1 LLAQFDSFGN
11 FEIPQITL
19 CNPDGRALGIL
30 SNLSDRQMNIRF
42 NDLSDLS
49 FTIQRGAKECRCPV
63 YEQVEPF
70 RYLLVDGIGYFV
82 ITDVSVS
89 EEGND
94 AFKTVEASSCEYE
107 LNNIQLGYYEGTY
120 RFYSG
125 DDSDPKNSLLSDI
138 MKRLP
143 SWRLDT
149 DGIPAAVAA
158 RSRTFDTTDQT
169 VYAFLMTELEEAYEC
184 LFEFD
189 ILNRVIR
196 VYDRY
201 QYDNR
206 TDICLSTEDVLQG
219 LTLRTKSDEIKTA
232 LLVKGGNG
240 LDILS
245 VNPLGTNLI
254 YNFSYYATE
263 EWMDAA
269 LIEKVKNWQA
279 HVDALTSSENS
290 AFQVQRAEISKLQGR
305 KAEKEG
311 EITRLKQELSNLQV
325 QQSAI
330 ISDTASQD
338 IKNANLKALH
348 PQILAAKSALSTA
361 EGALSSIQTQ
371 LNTENDKLL
380 ALQKQVRLESVFTP
394 AEMEVLSRFIQQGA
408 YTEENITKQDNMS
421 YEEAQA
427 QALELYNKAQS
438 LLKTI
443 STPRYEYSVETASF
457 VFQKEFAHLTSQLKS
472 GCLIDIRLSEED
484 IASLLLLEMAV
495 DYDGRSLSLTF
506 GNRYKLSD
514 PSALFN
520 DLVGG
525 SIAKTASTVEYLRT
539 TFDFKQQKDDLDH
552 LAELKDESINL
563 THNMVVNADNQVMV
577 IDASGING
585 RRAVIGEDGLP
596 TGDYEPEVLKIT
608 NNTIAFST
616 DDFETTETVLG
627 KNLLP
632 DGATTPDGKNYM
644 YGLNA
649 KLLMGDLII
658 GENLKVSGEIEGNI
672 IKANSIAANQLK
684 IGDSTNLIQ
693 AHPDMNPDGLKTET
707 VDGKKY
713 FITKE
718 LNADGTAKPY
728 SKIYYLNGYSLD
740 FSVGDSY
747 HFSFY
752 GKISN
757 GKQIACILRLY
768 YVHEEGKEDYVNLG
782 RALIDSKGDSFTNY
796 SITFTLTVSP
806 DQNRAYRNW
815 FFCCENFSDTASP
828 LFYQRDVKLY
838 RMATDV
844 MIKDGAVT
852 ANKIVANA
860 ITTDKLAANCITT
873 DKMMIGD
880 YNNLIQKNP
889 DSNPEG
895 IPVTTVNGIRY
906 FNVGTTQYSS
916 RIAARGYN
924 IDFKKGDSYVFE
936 MTAIIPSGRR
946 ITVGMRMHYQVP
958 EYDSGTASNTVTFT
972 SNLVAFTGTGSAK
985 KYSAKITISKDINV
999 SRVPLYWDF
1008 FIENT
1013 VAGTPPT
1020 YIRDL
1025 FLRRC
1030 TSGELIVDGVI
1041 RSSDGESYFD
1051 LNNGKIVGKNAEMNG
1066 SFTANAIS
1074 TDASLLFGTKAQ
1086 LRGFEMPN
1094 PPSNLDT
1101 LTKLANWINSL
1112 KFAGLYFYDVKGGE
1126 AGSISTLA
1134 CSMNGNG
1141 AIDYRA
1147 VIIKTRD
1154 TANARSTI
1162 SLCDQAGENSI
1173 ADITADTIDLWGKK
1187 RIDLHG
1193 EVYPS
1198 SHVRMI
1204 NQAQL
1209 QGYTTGGTQEL
1220 LAQKSGGNNAV
1231 YGLATQTGNTH
1242 IYTRTGGAVAMFV
1255 GTAEKVR
1262 VDGSGIVMYGSNAHI
1277 RSNSGA
1283 AIKFYISGQLC
1294 GYIDKSGW
1302 HNA

>member
-1 LLAQFDSFGN
+1 MLAQFDSFGN

-658 GENLKVSGEIEGNI
+658 GENLKVSGEIEGRLINAKGLTVNNGVTDTLRVDENGDVSLNVKSLSI
-672 IKANSIAANQLK
+672 TGNQVATQGDLTSGINGLQIGSRNYIKDSVSRTLTANSTSDWYYN
-684 IGDSTNLIQ
+684 NLYT
-693 AHPDMNPDGLKTET
+693 GLENTQYT
-707 VDGKKY
+707 
-713 FITKE
+713 
-718 LNADGTAKPY
+718 
-728 SKIYYLNGYSLD
+728 
-740 FSVGDSY
+740 FSVG
-747 HFSFY
+747 
-752 GKISN
+752 KISVISGSATKVSVLIYDVN
-757 GKQIACILRLY
+757 NAKLIQTMYLNVSNSKQQI
-768 YVHEEGKEDYVNLG
+768 
-782 RALIDSKGDSFTNY
+782 SFTPPPSSAALSLLIY
-796 SITFTLTVSP
+796 AGVAGS
-806 DQNRAYRNW
+806 
-815 FFCCENFSDTASP
+815 TAGNS
-828 LFYQRDVKLY
+828 LKYEHMKLEKGSK
-838 RMATDV
+838 ATDWTPAPEDRSYLV
-844 MIKDGAVT
+844 NTLSPTQADGLWLGSDGKLNITATQIKAGRLQSKDG
-852 ANKIVANA
+852 
-860 ITTDKLAANCITT
+860 
-873 DKMMIGD
+873 
-880 YNNLIQKNP
+880 
-889 DSNPEG
+889 S
-895 IPVTTVNGIRY
+895 
-906 FNVGTTQYSS
+906 
-916 RIAARGYN
+916 
-924 IDFKKGDSYVFE
+924 
-936 MTAIIPSGRR
+936 
-946 ITVGMRMHYQVP
+946 
-958 EYDSGTASNTVTFT
+958 
-972 SNLVAFTGTGSAK
+972 
-985 KYSAKITISKDINV
+985 
-999 SRVPLYWDF
+999 
-1008 FIENT
+1008 
-1013 VAGTPPT
+1013 
-1020 YIRDL
+1020 
-1025 FLRRC
+1025 
-1030 TSGELIVDGVI
+1030 
-1041 RSSDGESYFD
+1041 SYFD
-1051 LNNGKIVGKNAEMNG
+1051 LENGKIVGKNAEMTGSFISNAIYNGNSYTTKVESAYGSDGMGISYFKNSTKLGGLFSNALGGLSLLSSGSLGMSSLNNTVSVTGNASSTKNGAFYAGAGSSYSWSHITASSSATASHTIGVRSDTGAYYRSQSGLTEIYYKIYHAENMQCGEAMVPNG
-1066 SFTANAIS
+1066 SLSGSIYTGETTVYFSPAFSKAPRVIVTPRTGAPYTVQAAVGGPPTANSVKIIVQRN
-1074 TDASLLFGTKAQ
+1074 TK
-1086 LRGFEMPN
+1086 
-1094 PPSNLDT
+1094 
-1101 LTKLANWINSL
+1101 
-1112 KFAGLYFYDVKGGE
+1112 
-1126 AGSISTLA
+1126 
-1134 CSMNGNG
+1134 
-1141 AIDYRA
+1141 
-1147 VIIKTRD
+1147 
-1154 TANARSTI
+1154 
-1162 SLCDQAGENSI
+1162 
-1173 ADITADTIDLWGKK
+1173 TAD
-1187 RIDLHG
+1187 
-1193 EVYPS
+1193 
-1198 SHVRMI
+1198 
-1204 NQAQL
+1204 
-1209 QGYTTGGTQEL
+1209 GYT
-1220 LAQKSGGNNAV
+1220 AV
-1231 YGLATQTGNTH
+1231 QW
-1242 IYTRTGGAVAMFV
+1242 IAV
-1255 GTAEKVR
+1255 EPR
-1262 VDGSGIVMYGSNAHI
+1262 
-1277 RSNSGA
+1277 
-1283 AIKFYISGQLC
+1283 
-1294 GYIDKSGW
+1294 
-1302 HNA
+1302 

>member
-1 LLAQFDSFGN
+1 MLAQFDSFGN

-125 DDSDPKNSLLSDI
+125 DDSDPKNSLLSDT
-138 MKRLP
+138 MKRP
-143 SWRLDT
+143 PPWRLDT
-149 DGIPAAVAA
+149 AGTPAAVAA

-658 GENLKVSGEIEGNI
+658 GENLKVSGEIEGRLINAKGLTVNNGVTDTLRVDENGDVSLNVKSLSITGNQVATQGDLTSGINGLQIGSRNYIKDSVSRTLTANSTSDWYYNNLYTGLENTQYTFSVGKISVISGSATKVSVLIYDINNAKLIQTMYLNVSNSKQQISFTPPPSSAALSLLIYAGVAGSTAGNSLKYEHMKLEKGSKATDWTPAPEDRSYLVNTLSPTQADGLWLGSDGKLNI
-672 IKANSIAANQLK
+672 TATQIKAGRLQSKDGSSYFNLESGEIVSKNTKMAGRFVSTGSKIAATLGNTEQIPDASPGQALVFHPA
-684 IGDSTNLIQ
+684 GSDPFSGWNVLDSYGFISS
-693 AHPDMNPDGLKTET
+693 TEFGGGH
-707 VDGKKY
+707 D
-713 FITKE
+713 IDINIPTKGNISLNAFYGSIK
-718 LNADGTAKPY
+718 LNAD
-728 SKIYYLNGYSLD
+728 
-740 FSVGDSY
+740 
-747 HFSFY
+747 
-752 GKISN
+752 
-757 GKQIACILRLY
+757 
-768 YVHEEGKEDYVNLG
+768 
-782 RALIDSKGDSFTNY
+782 
-796 SITFTLTVSP
+796 TV
-806 DQNRAYRNW
+806 
-815 FFCCENFSDTASP
+815 
-828 LFYQRDVKLY
+828 
-838 RMATDV
+838 
-844 MIKDGAVT
+844 
-852 ANKIVANA
+852 
-860 ITTDKLAANCITT
+860 
-873 DKMMIGD
+873 
-880 YNNLIQKNP
+880 
-889 DSNPEG
+889 
-895 IPVTTVNGIRY
+895 TVNGKEVYTSKNLQSGEAMVPNGSLSGGIYTGETTVY
-906 FNVGTTQYSS
+906 FPLVFSKAPRVIVTPRTGAPYTVQAAVG
-916 RIAARGYN
+916 G
-924 IDFKKGDSYVFE
+924 
-936 MTAIIPSGRR
+936 
-946 ITVGMRMHYQVP
+946 
-958 EYDSGTASNTVTFT
+958 
-972 SNLVAFTGTGSAK
+972 
-985 KYSAKITISKDINV
+985 
-999 SRVPLYWDF
+999 
-1008 FIENT
+1008 
-1013 VAGTPPT
+1013 PPT
-1020 YIRDL
+1020 ANSVKI
-1025 FLRRC
+1025 
-1030 TSGELIVDGVI
+1030 IVQ
-1041 RSSDGESYFD
+1041 R
-1051 LNNGKIVGKNAEMNG
+1051 N
-1066 SFTANAIS
+1066 
-1074 TDASLLFGTKAQ
+1074 TK
-1086 LRGFEMPN
+1086 
-1094 PPSNLDT
+1094 
-1101 LTKLANWINSL
+1101 
-1112 KFAGLYFYDVKGGE
+1112 
-1126 AGSISTLA
+1126 
-1134 CSMNGNG
+1134 
-1141 AIDYRA
+1141 
-1147 VIIKTRD
+1147 
-1154 TANARSTI
+1154 
-1162 SLCDQAGENSI
+1162 
-1173 ADITADTIDLWGKK
+1173 TAD
-1187 RIDLHG
+1187 
-1193 EVYPS
+1193 
-1198 SHVRMI
+1198 
-1204 NQAQL
+1204 
-1209 QGYTTGGTQEL
+1209 GYT
-1220 LAQKSGGNNAV
+1220 AV
-1231 YGLATQTGNTH
+1231 QW
-1242 IYTRTGGAVAMFV
+1242 IAV
-1255 GTAEKVR
+1255 EPR
-1262 VDGSGIVMYGSNAHI
+1262 
-1277 RSNSGA
+1277 
-1283 AIKFYISGQLC
+1283 
-1294 GYIDKSGW
+1294 
-1302 HNA
+1302 

>member
-1 LLAQFDSFGN
+1 MLAQFDSFGN

-290 AFQVQRAEISKLQGR
+290 AFQVQRAEISKLQGQ

-658 GENLKVSGEIEGNI
+658 GENLKVSGEIEGRLINAKGLTVNNGVTDTLRVDENGDVSLNVKSLSI
-672 IKANSIAANQLK
+672 TGNQVATQGDLTSGINGLQIGSRNYIKDSVSRTLTANSTSDWYYN
-684 IGDSTNLIQ
+684 NLYT
-693 AHPDMNPDGLKTET
+693 GLENTQYT
-707 VDGKKY
+707 
-713 FITKE
+713 
-718 LNADGTAKPY
+718 
-728 SKIYYLNGYSLD
+728 
-740 FSVGDSY
+740 FSVG
-747 HFSFY
+747 
-752 GKISN
+752 KISVISGSATKVSVLIYDVN
-757 GKQIACILRLY
+757 NAKLIQTMYLNVSNSKQQI
-768 YVHEEGKEDYVNLG
+768 
-782 RALIDSKGDSFTNY
+782 SFTPPPSSAALSLLIY
-796 SITFTLTVSP
+796 AGVAGS
-806 DQNRAYRNW
+806 
-815 FFCCENFSDTASP
+815 TAGNS
-828 LFYQRDVKLY
+828 LKYEHMKLEKGSK
-838 RMATDV
+838 ATDWTPAPEDRSYLV
-844 MIKDGAVT
+844 NTLSPTQADGMWLGSDGKLNITATQIKAGRLQSKDG
-852 ANKIVANA
+852 
-860 ITTDKLAANCITT
+860 
-873 DKMMIGD
+873 
-880 YNNLIQKNP
+880 
-889 DSNPEG
+889 S
-895 IPVTTVNGIRY
+895 
-906 FNVGTTQYSS
+906 
-916 RIAARGYN
+916 
-924 IDFKKGDSYVFE
+924 
-936 MTAIIPSGRR
+936 
-946 ITVGMRMHYQVP
+946 
-958 EYDSGTASNTVTFT
+958 
-972 SNLVAFTGTGSAK
+972 
-985 KYSAKITISKDINV
+985 
-999 SRVPLYWDF
+999 
-1008 FIENT
+1008 
-1013 VAGTPPT
+1013 
-1020 YIRDL
+1020 
-1025 FLRRC
+1025 
-1030 TSGELIVDGVI
+1030 
-1041 RSSDGESYFD
+1041 SYFD
-1051 LNNGKIVGKNAEMNG
+1051 LENGKIVGKNAEMTGSFISNAIYNGNSYTTKVESAYGSDGMGISYFKNSTKLGGLFSNALGGLSLLSSGSLGMSSLNNTVSVTGNASSTKNGAFYAGAGSSYSWSHITASSSATASHTIGVRSDTGAYYRSQSGLTEIYYKIYHAENMQCGEAMVPNG
-1066 SFTANAIS
+1066 SLSGSIYTGETTVYFSPAFSKAPRVIVTPRTGAPYTVQAAVGGPPTANSVKIIVQRN
-1074 TDASLLFGTKAQ
+1074 TK
-1086 LRGFEMPN
+1086 
-1094 PPSNLDT
+1094 
-1101 LTKLANWINSL
+1101 
-1112 KFAGLYFYDVKGGE
+1112 
-1126 AGSISTLA
+1126 
-1134 CSMNGNG
+1134 
-1141 AIDYRA
+1141 
-1147 VIIKTRD
+1147 
-1154 TANARSTI
+1154 
-1162 SLCDQAGENSI
+1162 
-1173 ADITADTIDLWGKK
+1173 TAD
-1187 RIDLHG
+1187 
-1193 EVYPS
+1193 
-1198 SHVRMI
+1198 
-1204 NQAQL
+1204 
-1209 QGYTTGGTQEL
+1209 GYT
-1220 LAQKSGGNNAV
+1220 AV
-1231 YGLATQTGNTH
+1231 QW
-1242 IYTRTGGAVAMFV
+1242 IAV
-1255 GTAEKVR
+1255 EPR
-1262 VDGSGIVMYGSNAHI
+1262 
-1277 RSNSGA
+1277 
-1283 AIKFYISGQLC
+1283 
-1294 GYIDKSGW
+1294 
-1302 HNA
+1302 

>member
-1 LLAQFDSFGN
+1 MLAQFDSFGN

-89 EEGND
+89 EAGND

-658 GENLKVSGEIEGNI
+658 GENLKVSGEIEGRLINAKGLTVNNGVTDTLRVDENGDVSLNVKSLSI
-672 IKANSIAANQLK
+672 TGNQVATQGDLTSGINGLQIGSRNYIKDSVSRTLTANSTSDWYYN
-684 IGDSTNLIQ
+684 NLYT
-693 AHPDMNPDGLKTET
+693 GLENTQYT
-707 VDGKKY
+707 
-713 FITKE
+713 
-718 LNADGTAKPY
+718 
-728 SKIYYLNGYSLD
+728 
-740 FSVGDSY
+740 FSVG
-747 HFSFY
+747 
-752 GKISN
+752 KISVISGSATKVSVLIYDIN
-757 GKQIACILRLY
+757 NAKLIQTMYLNVSNSKQQI
-768 YVHEEGKEDYVNLG
+768 
-782 RALIDSKGDSFTNY
+782 SFTPPP
-796 SITFTLTVSP
+796 SS
-806 DQNRAYRNW
+806 
-815 FFCCENFSDTASP
+815 
-828 LFYQRDVKLY
+828 
-838 RMATDV
+838 
-844 MIKDGAVT
+844 
-852 ANKIVANA
+852 
-860 ITTDKLAANCITT
+860 AALSL
-873 DKMMIGD
+873 
-880 YNNLIQKNP
+880 LIYA
-889 DSNPEG
+889 G
-895 IPVTTVNGIRY
+895 
-906 FNVGTTQYSS
+906 
-916 RIAARGYN
+916 
-924 IDFKKGDSYVFE
+924 
-936 MTAIIPSGRR
+936 
-946 ITVGMRMHYQVP
+946 
-958 EYDSGTASNTVTFT
+958 
-972 SNLVAFTGTGSAK
+972 
-985 KYSAKITISKDINV
+985 
-999 SRVPLYWDF
+999 
-1008 FIENT
+1008 
-1013 VAGTPPT
+1013 VAG
-1020 YIRDL
+1020 
-1025 FLRRC
+1025 
-1030 TSGELIVDGVI
+1030 S
-1041 RSSDGESYFD
+1041 
-1051 LNNGKIVGKNAEMNG
+1051 
-1066 SFTANAIS
+1066 TA
-1074 TDASLLFGTKAQ
+1074 G
-1086 LRGFEMPN
+1086 
-1094 PPSNLDT
+1094 
-1101 LTKLANWINSL
+1101 NSL
-1112 KFAGLYFYDVKGGE
+1112 KYEHMKLEKGSKATDWTPAPEDRSYLVNTLSPTQADGLWLGSDGKLNITATQIKAGRLQSKDGKVFFDLDNGELRSNKLISKGNGTYMEITQGSSNNSLVGVVSPSGHIVLEASIDSSGNLGVNGNGFNWYASDMDLSIKSKVGGMRFGEYNNAEFGAYDEDGAMNTGLYFHRGSSNKFDSAYFMINASTYTAYHSGNIQCGE
-1126 AGSISTLA
+1126 ILVPNGSLSGSIYTGETTVYFSPAFSKAPRVIVTPRT
-1134 CSMNGNG
+1134 G
-1141 AIDYRA
+1141 APYTVQAA
-1147 VIIKTRD
+1147 VGGPP
-1154 TANARSTI
+1154 TANSVKIIVQRNTK
-1162 SLCDQAGENSI
+1162 
-1173 ADITADTIDLWGKK
+1173 TAD
-1187 RIDLHG
+1187 
-1193 EVYPS
+1193 
-1198 SHVRMI
+1198 
-1204 NQAQL
+1204 
-1209 QGYTTGGTQEL
+1209 GYT
-1220 LAQKSGGNNAV
+1220 AV
-1231 YGLATQTGNTH
+1231 QW
-1242 IYTRTGGAVAMFV
+1242 IAV
-1255 GTAEKVR
+1255 EPR
-1262 VDGSGIVMYGSNAHI
+1262 
-1277 RSNSGA
+1277 
-1283 AIKFYISGQLC
+1283 
-1294 GYIDKSGW
+1294 
-1302 HNA
+1302 

>member
-1 LLAQFDSFGN
+1 MLAQFDSFGN

-658 GENLKVSGEIEGNI
+658 GENLKVSGEIEGRLINAKGLTVNNGVTDTLRVDENGDVSLNVKSLSI
-672 IKANSIAANQLK
+672 TGNQVATQGDLTSGINGLQIGSRNYIKDSVSRTLTANSTSDWYYN
-684 IGDSTNLIQ
+684 NLYT
-693 AHPDMNPDGLKTET
+693 GLENTQYT
-707 VDGKKY
+707 
-713 FITKE
+713 
-718 LNADGTAKPY
+718 
-728 SKIYYLNGYSLD
+728 
-740 FSVGDSY
+740 FSVG
-747 HFSFY
+747 
-752 GKISN
+752 KIS
-757 GKQIACILRLY
+757 
-768 YVHEEGKEDYVNLG
+768 
-782 RALIDSKGDSFTNY
+782 
-796 SITFTLTVSP
+796 
-806 DQNRAYRNW
+806 
-815 FFCCENFSDTASP
+815 
-828 LFYQRDVKLY
+828 
-838 RMATDV
+838 
-844 MIKDGAVT
+844 
-852 ANKIVANA
+852 
-860 ITTDKLAANCITT
+860 
-873 DKMMIGD
+873 
-880 YNNLIQKNP
+880 
-889 DSNPEG
+889 
-895 IPVTTVNGIRY
+895 
-906 FNVGTTQYSS
+906 
-916 RIAARGYN
+916 
-924 IDFKKGDSYVFE
+924 
-936 MTAIIPSGRR
+936 
-946 ITVGMRMHYQVP
+946 
-958 EYDSGTASNTVTFT
+958 
-972 SNLVAFTGTGSAK
+972 
-985 KYSAKITISKDINV
+985 
-999 SRVPLYWDF
+999 
-1008 FIENT
+1008 
-1013 VAGTPPT
+1013 
-1020 YIRDL
+1020 
-1025 FLRRC
+1025 
-1030 TSGELIVDGVI
+1030 VI
-1041 RSSDGESYFD
+1041 RE
-1051 LNNGKIVGKNAEMNG
+1051 
-1066 SFTANAIS
+1066 
-1074 TDASLLFGTKAQ
+1074 AQ
-1086 LRGFEMPN
+1086 PR
-1094 PPSNLDT
+1094 
-1101 LTKLANWINSL
+1101 
-1112 KFAGLYFYDVKGGE
+1112 
-1126 AGSISTLA
+1126 
-1134 CSMNGNG
+1134 
-1141 AIDYRA
+1141 
-1147 VIIKTRD
+1147 
-1154 TANARSTI
+1154 
-1162 SLCDQAGENSI
+1162 
-1173 ADITADTIDLWGKK
+1173 
-1187 RIDLHG
+1187 
-1193 EVYPS
+1193 YP
-1198 SHVRMI
+1198 
-1204 NQAQL
+1204 
-1209 QGYTTGGTQEL
+1209 
-1220 LAQKSGGNNAV
+1220 
-1231 YGLATQTGNTH
+1231 
-1242 IYTRTGGAVAMFV
+1242 F
-1255 GTAEKVR
+1255 
-1262 VDGSGIVMYGSNAHI
+1262 
-1277 RSNSGA
+1277 
-1283 AIKFYISGQLC
+1283 
-1294 GYIDKSGW
+1294 
-1302 HNA
+1302 

>member
-1 LLAQFDSFGN
+1 MLAQFDSFGN

-658 GENLKVSGEIEGNI
+658 GENLKVSGEIEGRLINAKGLTVNNGVTDTLRVDENGDVSLNVKSLSI
-672 IKANSIAANQLK
+672 TGNQVATQGDLTSGINGLQIGSRNYIKDSVSRTLTANSTSDWYYN
-684 IGDSTNLIQ
+684 NLYT
-693 AHPDMNPDGLKTET
+693 GLENTQYT
-707 VDGKKY
+707 
-713 FITKE
+713 
-718 LNADGTAKPY
+718 
-728 SKIYYLNGYSLD
+728 
-740 FSVGDSY
+740 FSVG
-747 HFSFY
+747 
-752 GKISN
+752 KISVIS
-757 GKQIACILRLY
+757 GSATK
-768 YVHEEGKEDYVNLG
+768 VSV
-782 RALIDSKGDSFTNY
+782 LIYDIN
-796 SITFTLTVSP
+796 
-806 DQNRAYRNW
+806 
-815 FFCCENFSDTASP
+815 
-828 LFYQRDVKLY
+828 
-838 RMATDV
+838 
-844 MIKDGAVT
+844 
-852 ANKIVANA
+852 NA
-860 ITTDKLAANCITT
+860 K
-873 DKMMIGD
+873 
-880 YNNLIQKNP
+880 LIQTMYLL
-889 DSNPEG
+889 S
-895 IPVTTVNGIRY
+895 
-906 FNVGTTQYSS
+906 
-916 RIAARGYN
+916 
-924 IDFKKGDSYVFE
+924 
-936 MTAIIPSGRR
+936 
-946 ITVGMRMHYQVP
+946 
-958 EYDSGTASNTVTFT
+958 
-972 SNLVAFTGTGSAK
+972 
-985 KYSAKITISKDINV
+985 
-999 SRVPLYWDF
+999 
-1008 FIENT
+1008 
-1013 VAGTPPT
+1013 
-1020 YIRDL
+1020 
-1025 FLRRC
+1025 
-1030 TSGELIVDGVI
+1030 LI
-1041 RSSDGESYFD
+1041 
-1051 LNNGKIVGKNAEMNG
+1051 
-1066 SFTANAIS
+1066 
-1074 TDASLLFGTKAQ
+1074 
-1086 LRGFEMPN
+1086 
-1094 PPSNLDT
+1094 
-1101 LTKLANWINSL
+1101 
-1112 KFAGLYFYDVKGGE
+1112 
-1126 AGSISTLA
+1126 
-1134 CSMNGNG
+1134 
-1141 AIDYRA
+1141 
-1147 VIIKTRD
+1147 
-1154 TANARSTI
+1154 
-1162 SLCDQAGENSI
+1162 
-1173 ADITADTIDLWGKK
+1173 
-1187 RIDLHG
+1187 
-1193 EVYPS
+1193 
-1198 SHVRMI
+1198 
-1204 NQAQL
+1204 
-1209 QGYTTGGTQEL
+1209 
-1220 LAQKSGGNNAV
+1220 
-1231 YGLATQTGNTH
+1231 H
-1242 IYTRTGGAVAMFV
+1242 I
-1255 GTAEKVR
+1255 
-1262 VDGSGIVMYGSNAHI
+1262 
-1277 RSNSGA
+1277 
-1283 AIKFYISGQLC
+1283 
-1294 GYIDKSGW
+1294 
-1302 HNA
+1302 

>member
-1 LLAQFDSFGN
+1 MLAQFDSFGN

-348 PQILAAKSALSTA
+348 PQILAAKSALSTV

-658 GENLKVSGEIEGNI
+658 GENLKVSGEIEGRLINAKGLTVNNGVTDTLRVDENGDVSLNVKSLSITGNQVATQGDLTSGINGLQIGSRNYIKDSVSRTLTANSTSDWYYNNLYTGLENTQYTFSVGKISVISGSATKVSVLIYDINNAKLIQTMYLNVSNSKQQISFTPPPSSAALSLLIYAGVAGSTAGNSLKYEHMKLEKGSKATDWTPAPEDRSYLVNTLSPTQADGLWLGSDGKLNI
-672 IKANSIAANQLK
+672 TATQIKAGRLQSKDGSSYFNLESGEIVSKNTKMAGRFVSTGSKIAATLGNTEQIPDASPGQALVFHPA
-684 IGDSTNLIQ
+684 GSDPFSGWNVLDSYGFISS
-693 AHPDMNPDGLKTET
+693 TEFGGGH
-707 VDGKKY
+707 D
-713 FITKE
+713 IDINIPTKGNISLNAFYGSIK
-718 LNADGTAKPY
+718 LNAD
-728 SKIYYLNGYSLD
+728 
-740 FSVGDSY
+740 
-747 HFSFY
+747 
-752 GKISN
+752 
-757 GKQIACILRLY
+757 
-768 YVHEEGKEDYVNLG
+768 
-782 RALIDSKGDSFTNY
+782 
-796 SITFTLTVSP
+796 TV
-806 DQNRAYRNW
+806 
-815 FFCCENFSDTASP
+815 
-828 LFYQRDVKLY
+828 
-838 RMATDV
+838 
-844 MIKDGAVT
+844 
-852 ANKIVANA
+852 
-860 ITTDKLAANCITT
+860 
-873 DKMMIGD
+873 
-880 YNNLIQKNP
+880 
-889 DSNPEG
+889 
-895 IPVTTVNGIRY
+895 TVNGKEVYTSKNLQSGEAMVPNGSLSGGIYTGETTVY
-906 FNVGTTQYSS
+906 FPLVFSKAPRVIVTPRTGAPYTVQAAVG
-916 RIAARGYN
+916 G
-924 IDFKKGDSYVFE
+924 
-936 MTAIIPSGRR
+936 
-946 ITVGMRMHYQVP
+946 
-958 EYDSGTASNTVTFT
+958 
-972 SNLVAFTGTGSAK
+972 
-985 KYSAKITISKDINV
+985 
-999 SRVPLYWDF
+999 
-1008 FIENT
+1008 
-1013 VAGTPPT
+1013 PPT
-1020 YIRDL
+1020 ANSVKI
-1025 FLRRC
+1025 
-1030 TSGELIVDGVI
+1030 IVQ
-1041 RSSDGESYFD
+1041 R
-1051 LNNGKIVGKNAEMNG
+1051 N
-1066 SFTANAIS
+1066 
-1074 TDASLLFGTKAQ
+1074 TK
-1086 LRGFEMPN
+1086 
-1094 PPSNLDT
+1094 
-1101 LTKLANWINSL
+1101 
-1112 KFAGLYFYDVKGGE
+1112 
-1126 AGSISTLA
+1126 
-1134 CSMNGNG
+1134 
-1141 AIDYRA
+1141 
-1147 VIIKTRD
+1147 
-1154 TANARSTI
+1154 
-1162 SLCDQAGENSI
+1162 
-1173 ADITADTIDLWGKK
+1173 TAD
-1187 RIDLHG
+1187 
-1193 EVYPS
+1193 
-1198 SHVRMI
+1198 
-1204 NQAQL
+1204 
-1209 QGYTTGGTQEL
+1209 GYT
-1220 LAQKSGGNNAV
+1220 AV
-1231 YGLATQTGNTH
+1231 QW
-1242 IYTRTGGAVAMFV
+1242 IAV
-1255 GTAEKVR
+1255 EPR
-1262 VDGSGIVMYGSNAHI
+1262 
-1277 RSNSGA
+1277 
-1283 AIKFYISGQLC
+1283 
-1294 GYIDKSGW
+1294 
-1302 HNA
+1302 

>member
-1 LLAQFDSFGN
+1 MLAQFDSFGN

-149 DGIPAAVAA
+149 DGIAAAVAA

-658 GENLKVSGEIEGNI
+658 GENLKVSGEIEGRLINAKGLTVNNGVTDTLRVDENGDVSLNVKSLSI
-672 IKANSIAANQLK
+672 TGNQVATQGDLTSGINGLQIGSRNYIKDSVSRTLTANSTSDWYYN
-684 IGDSTNLIQ
+684 NLYT
-693 AHPDMNPDGLKTET
+693 GLENTQYT
-707 VDGKKY
+707 
-713 FITKE
+713 
-718 LNADGTAKPY
+718 
-728 SKIYYLNGYSLD
+728 
-740 FSVGDSY
+740 FSVG
-747 HFSFY
+747 
-752 GKISN
+752 KISVISGSATKVSVLIYDIN
-757 GKQIACILRLY
+757 NAKLIQTMYLNVSNSKQQI
-768 YVHEEGKEDYVNLG
+768 
-782 RALIDSKGDSFTNY
+782 SFTPPPSSAALSLLIY
-796 SITFTLTVSP
+796 AGVAGS
-806 DQNRAYRNW
+806 
-815 FFCCENFSDTASP
+815 TAGNS
-828 LFYQRDVKLY
+828 LKYEHMKLEKGSK
-838 RMATDV
+838 ATDWTPAPEDRSYLV
-844 MIKDGAVT
+844 NTLSPTQADGLWLGSDGKLNITATQIKAGRLQSKDG
-852 ANKIVANA
+852 
-860 ITTDKLAANCITT
+860 
-873 DKMMIGD
+873 
-880 YNNLIQKNP
+880 
-889 DSNPEG
+889 S
-895 IPVTTVNGIRY
+895 
-906 FNVGTTQYSS
+906 
-916 RIAARGYN
+916 
-924 IDFKKGDSYVFE
+924 
-936 MTAIIPSGRR
+936 
-946 ITVGMRMHYQVP
+946 
-958 EYDSGTASNTVTFT
+958 
-972 SNLVAFTGTGSAK
+972 
-985 KYSAKITISKDINV
+985 
-999 SRVPLYWDF
+999 
-1008 FIENT
+1008 
-1013 VAGTPPT
+1013 
-1020 YIRDL
+1020 
-1025 FLRRC
+1025 
-1030 TSGELIVDGVI
+1030 
-1041 RSSDGESYFD
+1041 SYFD
-1051 LNNGKIVGKNAEMNG
+1051 LENGKIVGKNAEMSGSFKALSPNYTSGEGSSVTISGFTQSGSNYNCAGLQFRNASNTLYGDMWGMDMGSYGSSIGIECNGVSIAVVKNSSGKYISMQGNYASLNSQNLYHTGTIQSGEAMVPNG
-1066 SFTANAIS
+1066 SLSGSIYTGETTVYFSPAFSKAPRVIVTPRTGAPYTVQAAVGGPPTANSVKIIVQRN
-1074 TDASLLFGTKAQ
+1074 TK
-1086 LRGFEMPN
+1086 
-1094 PPSNLDT
+1094 
-1101 LTKLANWINSL
+1101 
-1112 KFAGLYFYDVKGGE
+1112 
-1126 AGSISTLA
+1126 
-1134 CSMNGNG
+1134 
-1141 AIDYRA
+1141 
-1147 VIIKTRD
+1147 
-1154 TANARSTI
+1154 
-1162 SLCDQAGENSI
+1162 
-1173 ADITADTIDLWGKK
+1173 TAD
-1187 RIDLHG
+1187 
-1193 EVYPS
+1193 
-1198 SHVRMI
+1198 
-1204 NQAQL
+1204 
-1209 QGYTTGGTQEL
+1209 GYT
-1220 LAQKSGGNNAV
+1220 AV
-1231 YGLATQTGNTH
+1231 QW
-1242 IYTRTGGAVAMFV
+1242 IAV
-1255 GTAEKVR
+1255 EPR
-1262 VDGSGIVMYGSNAHI
+1262 
-1277 RSNSGA
+1277 
-1283 AIKFYISGQLC
+1283 
-1294 GYIDKSGW
+1294 
-1302 HNA
+1302 

>member
-1 LLAQFDSFGN
+1 MLAQFDSFGN

-70 RYLLVDGIGYFV
+70 RYLLVEGIGYFV

-89 EEGND
+89 EEEND

-149 DGIPAAVAA
+149 DSIPAAVAA

-279 HVDALTSSENS
+279 HVDSLTSSENS

-371 LNTENDKLL
+371 LNTENGKLL

-427 QALELYNKAQS
+427 QALELYNKAQN

-457 VFQKEFAHLTSQLKS
+457 VFQKEFAHLTSQLRS

-525 SIAKTASTVEYLRT
+525 SVAKTASTVEYLRT

-577 IDASGING
+577 IDASGISG
-585 RRAVIGEDGLP
+585 RRAVIGENGLP

-632 DGATTPDGKNYM
+632 DGVTTPDGKNYM

-658 GENLKVSGEIEGNI
+658 GENLKVSGEIEGRLINAKGLTVNNGVTDTLRVDENGDVSLNVKSLSITGNQVATKGDVTSGLNGMQIGSRNYIKDSQSRTISAGSSDYGHNELYKGLENVPYTFSVEKITVSAGRATQVSLLIYDYQNNALKKHMYLNVSTSKQQITFTPPTNSAPLSLLIYAGVSGSTAGNI
-672 IKANSIAANQLK
+672 LKYERMKLEKGTKATDWSPAPEDRSYLVNTLSPTQADGMWLGSDGRLYINATNITAGYLNASRIKSGTLLLGGSNGINGNLKVEGNYADMYAESHNLNNTLYTSSLSFRDKSGTELFYARPVKLGTLEQVQVGGRRAFYIRSLSENGSTAAELYLGGPKSMGTTGAIASISA
-684 IGDSTNLIQ
+684 
-693 AHPDMNPDGLKTET
+693 PDGIELDGYIMASDSVRLENSKTIYGRT
-707 VDGKKY
+707 TGDVAQPMIGKSTSNHT
-713 FITKE
+713 I
-718 LNADGTAKPY
+718 
-728 SKIYYLNGYSLD
+728 
-740 FSVGDSY
+740 VG
-747 HFSFY
+747 
-752 GKISN
+752 N
-757 GKQIACILRLY
+757 GKQSGNTEIY
-768 YVHEEGKEDYVNLG
+768 
-782 RALIDSKGDSFTNY
+782 SK
-796 SITFTLTVSP
+796 
-806 DQNRAYRNW
+806 
-815 FFCCENFSDTASP
+815 
-828 LFYQRDVKLY
+828 
-838 RMATDV
+838 
-844 MIKDGAVT
+844 
-852 ANKIVANA
+852 
-860 ITTDKLAANCITT
+860 
-873 DKMMIGD
+873 
-880 YNNLIQKNP
+880 
-889 DSNPEG
+889 
-895 IPVTTVNGIRY
+895 
-906 FNVGTTQYSS
+906 
-916 RIAARGYN
+916 
-924 IDFKKGDSYVFE
+924 
-936 MTAIIPSGRR
+936 SG
-946 ITVGMRMHYQVP
+946 
-958 EYDSGTASNTVTFT
+958 
-972 SNLVAFTGTGSAK
+972 
-985 KYSAKITISKDINV
+985 
-999 SRVPLYWDF
+999 
-1008 FIENT
+1008 
-1013 VAGTPPT
+1013 
-1020 YIRDL
+1020 
-1025 FLRRC
+1025 
-1030 TSGELIVDGVI
+1030 
-1041 RSSDGESYFD
+1041 
-1051 LNNGKIVGKNAEMNG
+1051 
-1066 SFTANAIS
+1066 
-1074 TDASLLFGTKAQ
+1074 
-1086 LRGFEMPN
+1086 
-1094 PPSNLDT
+1094 
-1101 LTKLANWINSL
+1101 
-1112 KFAGLYFYDVKGGE
+1112 
-1126 AGSISTLA
+1126 GSIS
-1134 CSMNGNG
+1134 
-1141 AIDYRA
+1141 
-1147 VIIKTRD
+1147 
-1154 TANARSTI
+1154 
-1162 SLCDQAGENSI
+1162 LC
-1173 ADITADTIDLWGKK
+1173 L
-1187 RIDLHG
+1187 
-1193 EVYPS
+1193 
-1198 SHVRMI
+1198 
-1204 NQAQL
+1204 
-1209 QGYTTGGTQEL
+1209 GGT
-1220 LAQKSGGNNAV
+1220 
-1231 YGLATQTGNTH
+1231 
-1242 IYTRTGGAVAMFV
+1242 
-1255 GTAEKVR
+1255 EKFR
-1262 VDGSGIVMYGSNAHI
+1262 VDD
-1277 RSNSGA
+1277 SGA
-1283 AIKFYISGQLC
+1283 ALYGNNTNIRSINGAPIKFYISGQLC

-1302 HNA
+1302 HNP

>member
-1 LLAQFDSFGN
+1 MLAQFDSFGN

-89 EEGND
+89 EAGND

-394 AEMEVLSRFIQQGA
+394 AEMEVLSRLIQQGA

-658 GENLKVSGEIEGNI
+658 GENLKVSGEIEGRLINAKGLTVNNGVTDTLRVDENGDVSLNVKSLSITGNQVATQGDLTSGINGLQIGSRNYIKDSVSRTLTANSTSDWYYNNLYTGLENTQYTFSVGKISVISGSATKVSVLIYDINNAKLIQTMYLNVSNSKQQISFTPPPSSAALSLLIYAGVAGSTAGNSLKYEHMKLEKGSKATDWTPAPEDRSYLVNTLSPTQADGLWLGSDGKLNI
-672 IKANSIAANQLK
+672 TATQIKAGRLQSKDGSSYFNLESGEIVSKNTKMAGRFVSTGSKIAATLGNTEQIPDASPGQALVFHPA
-684 IGDSTNLIQ
+684 GSDPFSGWNVLDSYGFISS
-693 AHPDMNPDGLKTET
+693 TEFGGGH
-707 VDGKKY
+707 D
-713 FITKE
+713 IDINIPTKGNISLNAFYGSIK
-718 LNADGTAKPY
+718 LNAD
-728 SKIYYLNGYSLD
+728 
-740 FSVGDSY
+740 
-747 HFSFY
+747 
-752 GKISN
+752 
-757 GKQIACILRLY
+757 
-768 YVHEEGKEDYVNLG
+768 
-782 RALIDSKGDSFTNY
+782 
-796 SITFTLTVSP
+796 TV
-806 DQNRAYRNW
+806 
-815 FFCCENFSDTASP
+815 
-828 LFYQRDVKLY
+828 
-838 RMATDV
+838 
-844 MIKDGAVT
+844 
-852 ANKIVANA
+852 
-860 ITTDKLAANCITT
+860 
-873 DKMMIGD
+873 
-880 YNNLIQKNP
+880 
-889 DSNPEG
+889 
-895 IPVTTVNGIRY
+895 TVNGKEVYTSKNLQSGEAMVPNGSLSGGIYTGETTVY
-906 FNVGTTQYSS
+906 FPLVFSKAPRVIVTPRTGAPYTVQAAVG
-916 RIAARGYN
+916 G
-924 IDFKKGDSYVFE
+924 
-936 MTAIIPSGRR
+936 
-946 ITVGMRMHYQVP
+946 
-958 EYDSGTASNTVTFT
+958 
-972 SNLVAFTGTGSAK
+972 
-985 KYSAKITISKDINV
+985 
-999 SRVPLYWDF
+999 
-1008 FIENT
+1008 
-1013 VAGTPPT
+1013 PPT
-1020 YIRDL
+1020 ANSVKI
-1025 FLRRC
+1025 
-1030 TSGELIVDGVI
+1030 IVQ
-1041 RSSDGESYFD
+1041 R
-1051 LNNGKIVGKNAEMNG
+1051 N
-1066 SFTANAIS
+1066 
-1074 TDASLLFGTKAQ
+1074 TK
-1086 LRGFEMPN
+1086 
-1094 PPSNLDT
+1094 
-1101 LTKLANWINSL
+1101 
-1112 KFAGLYFYDVKGGE
+1112 
-1126 AGSISTLA
+1126 
-1134 CSMNGNG
+1134 
-1141 AIDYRA
+1141 
-1147 VIIKTRD
+1147 
-1154 TANARSTI
+1154 
-1162 SLCDQAGENSI
+1162 
-1173 ADITADTIDLWGKK
+1173 TAD
-1187 RIDLHG
+1187 
-1193 EVYPS
+1193 
-1198 SHVRMI
+1198 
-1204 NQAQL
+1204 
-1209 QGYTTGGTQEL
+1209 GYT
-1220 LAQKSGGNNAV
+1220 AV
-1231 YGLATQTGNTH
+1231 QW
-1242 IYTRTGGAVAMFV
+1242 IAV
-1255 GTAEKVR
+1255 EPR
-1262 VDGSGIVMYGSNAHI
+1262 
-1277 RSNSGA
+1277 
-1283 AIKFYISGQLC
+1283 
-1294 GYIDKSGW
+1294 
-1302 HNA
+1302 

>member
-1 LLAQFDSFGN
+1 MLAQFDSFGN

-89 EEGND
+89 EAGND

-658 GENLKVSGEIEGNI
+658 GENLKVSGEIEGRLINAKGLTVNNGVTDTLRVDENGDVSLNVKSLSITGNQVATQGDLTSGINGLQIGSRNYIKDSVSRTLTANSTSDWYYNNLYTGLENTQYTFSVGKISVISGSATKVSVLIYDINNAKLIQTMYLNVSNSKQQISFTPPPSSAALSLLIYAGVAGSTAGNSLKYEHMKLEKGSKATDWTPAPEDRSYLVNTLSPTQADGLWLGSDGKLNI
-672 IKANSIAANQLK
+672 TATQIKAGRLQSKDGSSYFNLESGEIVSKNTKMAGRFVSTGSKIAATLGNTEQIPDASPGQALVFHPA
-684 IGDSTNLIQ
+684 GSDPFSGWNVLDSYGFISS
-693 AHPDMNPDGLKTET
+693 TEFGGGH
-707 VDGKKY
+707 D
-713 FITKE
+713 IDINIPTKGNISLNAFYGSIK
-718 LNADGTAKPY
+718 LNAD
-728 SKIYYLNGYSLD
+728 
-740 FSVGDSY
+740 
-747 HFSFY
+747 
-752 GKISN
+752 
-757 GKQIACILRLY
+757 
-768 YVHEEGKEDYVNLG
+768 
-782 RALIDSKGDSFTNY
+782 
-796 SITFTLTVSP
+796 TV
-806 DQNRAYRNW
+806 
-815 FFCCENFSDTASP
+815 
-828 LFYQRDVKLY
+828 
-838 RMATDV
+838 
-844 MIKDGAVT
+844 
-852 ANKIVANA
+852 
-860 ITTDKLAANCITT
+860 
-873 DKMMIGD
+873 
-880 YNNLIQKNP
+880 
-889 DSNPEG
+889 
-895 IPVTTVNGIRY
+895 TVNGKEVYTSKNLQSGEAMVPNGSLSGGIYTGETTVY
-906 FNVGTTQYSS
+906 FPLVFSKAPRVIVTPRTGAPYTVQAAVG
-916 RIAARGYN
+916 G
-924 IDFKKGDSYVFE
+924 
-936 MTAIIPSGRR
+936 
-946 ITVGMRMHYQVP
+946 
-958 EYDSGTASNTVTFT
+958 
-972 SNLVAFTGTGSAK
+972 
-985 KYSAKITISKDINV
+985 
-999 SRVPLYWDF
+999 
-1008 FIENT
+1008 
-1013 VAGTPPT
+1013 PPT
-1020 YIRDL
+1020 ANSVKI
-1025 FLRRC
+1025 
-1030 TSGELIVDGVI
+1030 IVQ
-1041 RSSDGESYFD
+1041 R
-1051 LNNGKIVGKNAEMNG
+1051 N
-1066 SFTANAIS
+1066 
-1074 TDASLLFGTKAQ
+1074 TK
-1086 LRGFEMPN
+1086 
-1094 PPSNLDT
+1094 
-1101 LTKLANWINSL
+1101 
-1112 KFAGLYFYDVKGGE
+1112 
-1126 AGSISTLA
+1126 
-1134 CSMNGNG
+1134 
-1141 AIDYRA
+1141 
-1147 VIIKTRD
+1147 
-1154 TANARSTI
+1154 
-1162 SLCDQAGENSI
+1162 
-1173 ADITADTIDLWGKK
+1173 TAD
-1187 RIDLHG
+1187 
-1193 EVYPS
+1193 
-1198 SHVRMI
+1198 
-1204 NQAQL
+1204 
-1209 QGYTTGGTQEL
+1209 GYT
-1220 LAQKSGGNNAV
+1220 AV
-1231 YGLATQTGNTH
+1231 QW
-1242 IYTRTGGAVAMFV
+1242 IAV
-1255 GTAEKVR
+1255 EPR
-1262 VDGSGIVMYGSNAHI
+1262 
-1277 RSNSGA
+1277 
-1283 AIKFYISGQLC
+1283 
-1294 GYIDKSGW
+1294 
-1302 HNA
+1302 

>member
-1 LLAQFDSFGN
+1 MLAQFDSFGN

-325 QQSAI
+325 QQSVI

-658 GENLKVSGEIEGNI
+658 GENLKVSGEIEGRLINAKGLTVNNGVTDTLRVDENGDVSLNVKSLSITGNQVATQGDLTSGINGLQIGSRNYIKDSVSRTLTANSTSDWYYNNLYTGLENTQYTFSVGKISVISGSATKVSVLIYDINNAKLIQTMYLNVSNSKQQISFTPPPSSAALSLLIYAGVAGSTAGNSLKYEHMKLEKGSKATDWTPAPEDRSYLVNTLSPTQADGLWLGSDGKLNI
-672 IKANSIAANQLK
+672 TATQIKAGRLQSKDGSSYFNLESGEIVSKNTKMAGRFVSTGSKIAATLGNTEQIPDASPGQALVFHPA
-684 IGDSTNLIQ
+684 GSDPFSGWNVLDSYGFISS
-693 AHPDMNPDGLKTET
+693 TEFGGGH
-707 VDGKKY
+707 D
-713 FITKE
+713 IDINIPTKGNISLNAFYGSIK
-718 LNADGTAKPY
+718 LNAD
-728 SKIYYLNGYSLD
+728 
-740 FSVGDSY
+740 
-747 HFSFY
+747 
-752 GKISN
+752 
-757 GKQIACILRLY
+757 
-768 YVHEEGKEDYVNLG
+768 
-782 RALIDSKGDSFTNY
+782 
-796 SITFTLTVSP
+796 TV
-806 DQNRAYRNW
+806 
-815 FFCCENFSDTASP
+815 
-828 LFYQRDVKLY
+828 
-838 RMATDV
+838 
-844 MIKDGAVT
+844 
-852 ANKIVANA
+852 
-860 ITTDKLAANCITT
+860 
-873 DKMMIGD
+873 
-880 YNNLIQKNP
+880 
-889 DSNPEG
+889 
-895 IPVTTVNGIRY
+895 TVNGKEVYTSKNLQSGEAMVPNGSLSGGIYTGETTVY
-906 FNVGTTQYSS
+906 FPLVFSKAPRVIVTPRTGAPYTVQAAVG
-916 RIAARGYN
+916 G
-924 IDFKKGDSYVFE
+924 
-936 MTAIIPSGRR
+936 
-946 ITVGMRMHYQVP
+946 
-958 EYDSGTASNTVTFT
+958 
-972 SNLVAFTGTGSAK
+972 
-985 KYSAKITISKDINV
+985 
-999 SRVPLYWDF
+999 
-1008 FIENT
+1008 
-1013 VAGTPPT
+1013 PPT
-1020 YIRDL
+1020 ANSVKI
-1025 FLRRC
+1025 
-1030 TSGELIVDGVI
+1030 IVQ
-1041 RSSDGESYFD
+1041 R
-1051 LNNGKIVGKNAEMNG
+1051 N
-1066 SFTANAIS
+1066 
-1074 TDASLLFGTKAQ
+1074 TK
-1086 LRGFEMPN
+1086 
-1094 PPSNLDT
+1094 
-1101 LTKLANWINSL
+1101 
-1112 KFAGLYFYDVKGGE
+1112 
-1126 AGSISTLA
+1126 
-1134 CSMNGNG
+1134 
-1141 AIDYRA
+1141 
-1147 VIIKTRD
+1147 
-1154 TANARSTI
+1154 
-1162 SLCDQAGENSI
+1162 
-1173 ADITADTIDLWGKK
+1173 TAD
-1187 RIDLHG
+1187 
-1193 EVYPS
+1193 
-1198 SHVRMI
+1198 
-1204 NQAQL
+1204 
-1209 QGYTTGGTQEL
+1209 GYT
-1220 LAQKSGGNNAV
+1220 AV
-1231 YGLATQTGNTH
+1231 QW
-1242 IYTRTGGAVAMFV
+1242 IAV
-1255 GTAEKVR
+1255 EPR
-1262 VDGSGIVMYGSNAHI
+1262 
-1277 RSNSGA
+1277 
-1283 AIKFYISGQLC
+1283 
-1294 GYIDKSGW
+1294 
-1302 HNA
+1302 

>member
-1 LLAQFDSFGN
+1 MLAQFDSFGN

-658 GENLKVSGEIEGNI
+658 GENLKVSGEIEGRLINAKGLTVNNGVTDTLRVDENGDVSLNVKSLSI
-672 IKANSIAANQLK
+672 TGNQVATQGDLTSGINGLQIGSRNYIKDSVSRTLTANSTSDWYYN
-684 IGDSTNLIQ
+684 NLYT
-693 AHPDMNPDGLKTET
+693 GLENTQYT
-707 VDGKKY
+707 
-713 FITKE
+713 
-718 LNADGTAKPY
+718 
-728 SKIYYLNGYSLD
+728 
-740 FSVGDSY
+740 FSVG
-747 HFSFY
+747 
-752 GKISN
+752 KISVISGSATKVSVLIYDIN
-757 GKQIACILRLY
+757 NAKLIQTMYLNVSNSKQQI
-768 YVHEEGKEDYVNLG
+768 
-782 RALIDSKGDSFTNY
+782 SFTPPP
-796 SITFTLTVSP
+796 SS
-806 DQNRAYRNW
+806 
-815 FFCCENFSDTASP
+815 
-828 LFYQRDVKLY
+828 
-838 RMATDV
+838 
-844 MIKDGAVT
+844 
-852 ANKIVANA
+852 
-860 ITTDKLAANCITT
+860 AALSL
-873 DKMMIGD
+873 
-880 YNNLIQKNP
+880 LIYA
-889 DSNPEG
+889 G
-895 IPVTTVNGIRY
+895 
-906 FNVGTTQYSS
+906 
-916 RIAARGYN
+916 
-924 IDFKKGDSYVFE
+924 
-936 MTAIIPSGRR
+936 
-946 ITVGMRMHYQVP
+946 
-958 EYDSGTASNTVTFT
+958 
-972 SNLVAFTGTGSAK
+972 
-985 KYSAKITISKDINV
+985 
-999 SRVPLYWDF
+999 
-1008 FIENT
+1008 
-1013 VAGTPPT
+1013 VAG
-1020 YIRDL
+1020 
-1025 FLRRC
+1025 
-1030 TSGELIVDGVI
+1030 S
-1041 RSSDGESYFD
+1041 
-1051 LNNGKIVGKNAEMNG
+1051 
-1066 SFTANAIS
+1066 TA
-1074 TDASLLFGTKAQ
+1074 G
-1086 LRGFEMPN
+1086 
-1094 PPSNLDT
+1094 
-1101 LTKLANWINSL
+1101 NSL
-1112 KFAGLYFYDVKGGE
+1112 KYEHMKLEKGSKATDWTPAPEDRSYLVNTLSPTQADGMWMGSDGRLYINATNITAGYLNASRIKSGTLLLGGSNGVNGNLKVEGNYADMYAESYNLNDTLYTSSLSFRNKSGTELFYVRPVKLGTLEQVQIGGRRAFYIRSLSENGSTAAELYLGGPKSMGTTGAIASINAPDGIELDGYIMASDSVRLENSKTIYGRTTGDVSQPMIGKSTSNHTIVGNGNQSGNTE
-1126 AGSISTLA
+1126 IYSKSGGSIS
-1134 CSMNGNG
+1134 
-1141 AIDYRA
+1141 
-1147 VIIKTRD
+1147 
-1154 TANARSTI
+1154 
-1162 SLCDQAGENSI
+1162 LC
-1173 ADITADTIDLWGKK
+1173 L
-1187 RIDLHG
+1187 
-1193 EVYPS
+1193 
-1198 SHVRMI
+1198 
-1204 NQAQL
+1204 
-1209 QGYTTGGTQEL
+1209 GGT
-1220 LAQKSGGNNAV
+1220 
-1231 YGLATQTGNTH
+1231 
-1242 IYTRTGGAVAMFV
+1242 
-1255 GTAEKVR
+1255 EKFR
-1262 VDGSGIVMYGSNAHI
+1262 VDDSGAALYGSNTNI
-1277 RSNSGA
+1277 RSINGA
-1283 AIKFYISGQLC
+1283 PIKFYISGQLC

-1302 HNA
+1302 HNP